1 MKSAIIIFD
10 NILLRYYVMS
20 GLNRKETNKMRLVP
34 YFRRSE
40 APATTRLF
48 EEFFNDFPFVG
59 SWPETRESW
68 VPSVDILEK
77 DGSLVLRAELP
88 GMNEKEID
96 LKLEGNTLTIKG
108 ERKMENEDKKNN
120 YHRVESYYGS
130 FSRSFRLPDTVDYEK
145 IKAEYKNGVLTIKM
159 PHKPEVKP
167 REIPVSVQ

>member
-1 MKSAIIIFD
+1 
-10 NILLRYYVMS
+10 
-20 GLNRKETNKMRLVP
+20 
-34 YFRRSE
+34 
-40 APATTRLF
+40 
-48 EEFFNDFPFVG
+48 
-59 SWPETRESW
+59 
-68 VPSVDILEK
+68 
-77 DGSLVLRAELP
+77 
-88 GMNEKEID
+88 MNEKEID